1 MAQRASGFYGRTF
14 ASVLISFTIVLG
26 FAIPAAAG
34 EERVL
39 RIYLDAD
46 RTENFASA
54 RAIEMG
60 VNAAFSDASQHPEG
74 VRFEIVP
81 LDHRANAKRSHK
93 NVRQFLAD
101 DSGLAIFGGQHS
113 PPYLNYREWINEQ
126 GALLLLPWS
135 AAGPTTRTTA
145 PVNWIFRTSVD
156 DTKSGGFLV
165 DQATRVYGCEQ
176 PALVMWNSGWGRANR
191 KIIAKAL
198 EDAGVSNYR
207 VEMVDGQAP
216 QTAFKILAREFE
228 AEGSDCII
236 FVGIWR
242 MGTKLVEEVA
252 ALPSPMRVFSHWG
265 IMGGSFIEQTTHE
278 ARSRVGLR
286 FLQTCLP
293 FGRDDL
299 EPLRKAE
306 SAARALYPGEFTEIE
321 NMAAAVGF
329 AHAYDMGKI
338 LLSALRQTDL
348 TGDIVEV
355 RARVRDRLENLEAP
369 VPGLLKTYVRPYSA
383 EGFDSHESLGASD
396 LCLAHFGTDGRIVFL
411 TGSGDEAV
419 SQ

>member
-1 MAQRASGFYGRTF
+1 MARRASGVLGRAF
-14 ASVLISFTIVLG
+14 AFALISFVIVLG
-26 FAIPAAAG
+26 IGTAAAAD
-34 EERVL
+34 EERTF

-46 RTENFASA
+46 WTGNIQSA

-101 DSGLAIFGGQHS
+101 DAGLAIFGGQHS
-113 PPYLNYREWINEQ
+113 PPYLNYQEWINEQ

-165 DQATRVYGCEQ
+165 DQAMRVYGCEQ
-176 PALVMWNSGWGRANR
+176 PALVLWNSGWGRANR
-191 KIIAKAL
+191 KTITKAL
-198 EDAGVSNYR
+198 EDAGISKYR

-216 QTAFKILAREFE
+216 QTAYKILAREFE
-228 AEGSDCII
+228 AEGSDCVI
-236 FVGIWR
+236 FVGIWQ
-242 MGTKLVEEVA
+242 MGSKLVQEVA
-252 ALPSPMRVFSHWG
+252 ALSSPMRVFSHWG
-265 IMGGSFIEQTTHE
+265 IMGGSFFEHTTQE
-278 ARSRVGLR
+278 ARSRVRLR

-299 EPLRKAE
+299 EPLQKAE
-306 SAARALYPGEFTEIE
+306 TAARALYPGEFTEIE
-321 NMAAAVGF
+321 SMSAAVGF
-329 AHAYDMGKI
+329 AHAYDMGQI

-348 TGDIVEV
+348 SGDIAEV
-355 RARVRDRLENLEAP
+355 RARVRDRLENLEEP

-383 EGFDSHESLGASD
+383 EGFDSHEALGMSD
-396 LCLAHFGTDGRIVFL
+396 LCLAQLGTDGRIVFL
-411 TGSGDEAV
+411 PGSGDETV